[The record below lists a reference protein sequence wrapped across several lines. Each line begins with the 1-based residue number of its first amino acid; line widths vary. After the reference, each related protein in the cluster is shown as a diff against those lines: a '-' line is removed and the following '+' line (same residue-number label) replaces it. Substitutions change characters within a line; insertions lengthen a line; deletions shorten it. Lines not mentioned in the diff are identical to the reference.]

1 MKPALFVSGAV
12 LALLAWSAVPAQA
25 KAARC
30 FTTDD
35 GYYSC
40 NFRGLD
46 DAGRFRISAPGY
58 PTFTLE
64 VDRPGFAYGYANY
77 GSGNVSLPGQ
87 YVRSRD
93 DGACWNNPKPRR
105 KSAPGNGIAS
115 VPALRA
121 CRTGRARHLPSP
133 LQSD

>member
-1 MKPALFVSGAV
+1 MRITGFGFAALAAGVATLAAVSTAE
-12 LALLAWSAVPAQA
+12 A
-25 KAARC
+25 KRARC

-46 DAGRFRISAPGY
+46 DYGSFRISASGY

-64 VDRPGFAYGYANY
+64 VDQPGFAYGYADY

-93 DGACWNNPKPRR
+93 DAACWNNPETSTRIC
-105 KSAPGNGIAS
+105 AW
-115 VPALRA
+115 
-121 CRTGRARHLPSP
+121 
-133 LQSD
+133 